1 MGWKNSV
8 RHNLSLNECFK
19 KLPKGMGVGKPGKGN
34 YWTIDENSAHL
45 FEDEGSLR
53 RRPRGY
59 RSKIK
64 VKTYAVNPNGFYNG
78 SYGDAG
84 MVSHLSSTF
93 SPGYV
98 NSFPSPFFLLSYRT
112 MPTSMRPLPTPAMI
126 TAQLQLSVPMASPRL
141 LKASGMLGTCTPR
154 TVVRLALASAASA
167 LCPSTRT

>member
-1 MGWKNSV
+1 VGWKNSV

-64 VKTYAVNPNGFYNG
+64 VKYPNHANGYFGG

-84 MVSHLSSTF
+84 MVSPKTLFKH
-93 SPGYV
+93 
-98 NSFPSPFFLLSYRT
+98 
-112 MPTSMRPLPTPAMI
+112 TPK
-126 TAQLQLSVPMASPRL
+126 L
-141 LKASGMLGTCTPR
+141 LKRYQNRVFIFQYLNSIIFFN
-154 TVVRLALASAASA
+154 
-167 LCPSTRT
+167 

>member
-84 MVSHLSSTF
+84 MVSQ
-93 SPGYV
+93 PAD
-98 NSFPSPFFLLSYRT
+98 PLLHQYN
-112 MPTSMRPLPTPAMI
+112 
-126 TAQLQLSVPMASPRL
+126 
-141 LKASGMLGTCTPR
+141 
-154 TVVRLALASAASA
+154 
-167 LCPSTRT
+167 